1 MGGGSLMDPSTDLW
15 QVQVFTDSDSS
26 ESESTFMPTQQP
38 TADSES
44 ESSES
49 ASSSESD
56 SSDDALSL
64 FAAKTIDNLE
74 DDVVDEMTNGDGSMD
89 NLYVSFTHS
98 TYMNI
103 WAMFAV
109 LIAMNGMCWFMC
121 SKRKQVGHVDES
133 DIM

>member
-1 MGGGSLMDPSTDLW
+1 MGNGPS
-15 QVQVFTDSDSS
+15 S
-26 ESESTFMPTQQP
+26 
-38 TADSES
+38 DSES
-44 ESSES
+44 ESSKS
-49 ASSSESD
+49 ASGSESD
-56 SSDDALSL
+56 SSDDALSSL

-74 DDVVDEMTNGDGSMD
+74 DDVVDEMTSGDDNMD

-109 LIAMNGMCWFMC
+109 LIAMNGLCWFMC
-121 SKRKQVGHVDES
+121 SKRKQVRNVDES

>member
-1 MGGGSLMDPSTDLW
+1 MGPSNDLW
-15 QVQVFTDSDSS
+15 QVQVFTTTEAPTLNPTNGPSSDS
-26 ESESTFMPTQQP
+26 
-38 TADSES
+38 DSES

-56 SSDDALSL
+56 SSDDALSSL

-74 DDVVDEMTNGDGSMD
+74 DDVVDEMTNGDDNMD

-109 LIAMNGMCWFMC
+109 LIAMNGLCWFMC
-121 SKRKQVGHVDES
+121 SKRKQVGSVDES

>member
-1 MGGGSLMDPSTDLW
+1 
-15 QVQVFTDSDSS
+15 
-26 ESESTFMPTQQP
+26 MPTQQP

-56 SSDDALSL
+56 SSDDALSSL

-103 WAMFAV
+103 WALFAV

-121 SKRKQVGHVDES
+121 SKRRQNGSVDES